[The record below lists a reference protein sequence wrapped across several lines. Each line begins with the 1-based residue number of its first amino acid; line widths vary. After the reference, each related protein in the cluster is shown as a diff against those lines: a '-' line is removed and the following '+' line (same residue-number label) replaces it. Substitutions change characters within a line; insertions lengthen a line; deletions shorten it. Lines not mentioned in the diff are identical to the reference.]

1 MCDYCDCRSHTEI
14 ASLSDDHETFW
25 HMLDQ
30 LMRAVE
36 TDDHDRAAAV
46 AAELHP
52 LLDGHAAREERGLFT
67 QLRHAHVSDGY
78 VARFERDHHAVHALL
93 GDVDAREW
101 RECARQ
107 LIRVLGDHIAREE
120 SDLFPAAHQ
129 LLTPAQW
136 DAVDAANVIG
146 APTAWN
152 WAQRR

>member
-1 MCDYCDCRSHTEI
+1 M
-14 ASLSDDHETFW
+14 SDDHEAFG

-36 TDDHDRAAAV
+36 TDDRHAANAV

-52 LLDGHAAREERGLFT
+52 LLDGHAAREERGVFT
-67 QLRHAHVSDGY
+67 QLRHAHVSDEY
-78 VARFERDHHAVHALL
+78 VARFERDQAVHALL
-93 GDVDAREW
+93 GDADVGEW
-101 RECARQ
+101 RERARE

-136 DAVDAANVIG
+136 DAVDAENVVG
-146 APTAWN
+146 SHTL
-152 WAQRR
+152 

>member
-1 MCDYCDCRSHTEI
+1 MCDYCDCRSHSEI
-14 ASLSDDHETFW
+14 ASLSDDHETFG

-36 TDDHDRAAAV
+36 TDDRHAAAAV

-52 LLDGHAAREERGLFT
+52 LLDGHAAREERGVFT

-78 VARFERDHHAVHALL
+78 VARFERDHQAVHALL
-93 GDVDAREW
+93 DDRDERGWHERARE
-101 RECARQ
+101 
-107 LIRVLGDHIAREE
+107 LIHVLGDHIAREE

-136 DAVDAANVIG
+136 DAVDAASAVG
-146 APTAWN
+146 AHA
-152 WAQRR
+152 A